1 MIYDNVN
8 EDELNKEFI
17 ENIEELLKI
26 KKVSINIQENI
37 IKIVRENLVIDWYK
51 RESMKSKI
59 RRSITKYCMN
69 NAESINESTA
79 KLIINDIMSSMDI
92 LIKKHMLN
100 SRDGE

>member
-1 MIYDNVN
+1 MLVESTKGTI
-8 EDELNKEFI
+8 EDIPFA
-17 ENIEELLKI
+17 
-26 KKVSINIQENI
+26 INIQENI